1 MPEYSTN
8 AHALPTATVV
18 GWLSLAQLASW
29 GSVFYAFSLL
39 MAPVEQALG
48 LSRTETSAALSLA
61 LLAEGMAAYTVGRWI
76 DAGHERAVM
85 TGGSLLASACLLAH
99 SQVQGLVGYCLTWSG
114 LGVAMAATL
123 YTPAFAVLT
132 RRYPADF
139 RRKIITLTFLGGLAS
154 TVFIPLMAWLMA
166 AWGWRTMLVVMAGV
180 QALLCAPI
188 HAWVLRGA
196 PQPHGPAHPQ
206 GCDSATRPR
215 AAHLTNFTVRTTG
228 TDGTKATIGAPGQA
242 SHSVRQAL
250 RSPAFALVGVFVVL
264 MMGVSVAIAGHL
276 VNLLRES
283 GLDERSAVLL
293 PAAIGVVQVVGR
305 SLLYGLEHRVGVH
318 TANRWTPALI
328 PLGLLALLLAL
339 PTWSGQWAAAVVFVG
354 LYGLGNGLLT
364 IVKGTAMA
372 QYVSRQHAA
381 TLNGALGLPTALGRA
396 CAPWLLGALWSPQHG
411 YLLGLVGLLLASLVA
426 LAALVGAQRMALLP
440 P

>member
-1 MPEYSTN
+1 MPDFSTSTSTSTN
-8 AHALPTATVV
+8 ALPAATVV

-48 LSRTETSAALSLA
+48 LNRSETSAALSLA
-61 LLAEGMAAYTVGRWI
+61 LLAEGLAAYTVGRWI

-99 SQVQGLVGYCLTWSG
+99 SQVQGLVGYCAVWAG

-166 AWGWRTMLVVMAGV
+166 AWGWRTMLVAMAGV

-196 PQPHGPAHPQ
+196 PRRHTPTPAPWAPKGGPALSVH
-206 GCDSATRPR
+206 T
-215 AAHLTNFTVRTTG
+215 AHT
-228 TDGTKATIGAPGQA
+228 
-242 SHSVRQAL
+242 VRQAL
-250 RSPAFALVGVFVVL
+250 LSPAFALVGVFVVL

-305 SLLYGLEHRVGVH
+305 SLLYGLEHRVSVH

-328 PLGLLALLLAL
+328 PLGLLALLMAL
-339 PTWSGQWAAAVVFVG
+339 PEWHGQWAAAVVFVG

-396 CAPWLLGALWSPQHG
+396 SAPWLLGAWWSPQHG